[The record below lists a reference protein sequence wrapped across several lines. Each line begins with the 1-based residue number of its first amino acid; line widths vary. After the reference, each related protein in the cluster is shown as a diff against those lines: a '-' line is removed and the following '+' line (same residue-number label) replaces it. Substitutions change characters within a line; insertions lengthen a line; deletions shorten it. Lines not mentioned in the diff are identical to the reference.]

1 MAFVHVRLI
10 QDGNNMNHYTL
21 IHVFFISI
29 LFATICLLNSSSM
42 SKPAWSSDYDVQ
54 IPYQASDPSAKKNF
68 DPESIHIQ
76 LGDKI
81 TWINMDE
88 MMHTIT
94 GHTLS
99 DELLDNRFD
108 SGVLHLG
115 QEFTF
120 LFNQEG
126 EYKYSCMFH
135 PFMTGKILVS
145 QQG

>member
-1 MAFVHVRLI
+1 LAFVHVRSI
-10 QDGNNMNHYTL
+10 QDGNSTNHYTL
-21 IHVFFISI
+21 RHVFLISI
-29 LFATICLLNSSSM
+29 LFATIWLLNSSSM
-42 SKPAWSSDYDVQ
+42 SKSAWSSDNTVQ
-54 IPYQASDPSAKKNF
+54 IPYQASDPSVKKNF
-68 DPESIHIQ
+68 DPQSIHIQ
-76 LGDKI
+76 RGDKI

-94 GHTLS
+94 GHASS
-99 DELLDNRFD
+99 DKSLANGFD

-120 LFNQEG
+120 TFDQGG

>member
-1 MAFVHVRLI
+1 MAFVHFRSI
-10 QDGNNMNHYTL
+10 QDGNSMNHHTL
-21 IHVFFISI
+21 RHVFLISI
-29 LFATICLLNSSSM
+29 LFATIWLLNSSSIT
-42 SKPAWSSDYDVQ
+42 KPAWSSDYNIQ
-54 IPYQASDPSAKKNF
+54 IPYQASDPSVKKNF
-68 DPESIHIQ
+68 HPESIDIQ
-76 LGDKI
+76 TGDKI

-99 DELLDNRFD
+99 DKSLANGFD

-120 LFNQEG
+120 TFDQEG